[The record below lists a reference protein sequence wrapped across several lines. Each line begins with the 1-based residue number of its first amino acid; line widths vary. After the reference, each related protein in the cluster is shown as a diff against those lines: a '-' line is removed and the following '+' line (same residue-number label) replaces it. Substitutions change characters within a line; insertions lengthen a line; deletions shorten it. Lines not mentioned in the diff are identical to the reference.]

1 MQEFGLS
8 KEDIIS
14 RLGKLLKDD
23 KNYDSGKILGSMC
36 TKPLSLAI
44 KIYQDF
50 FDKNLGDP
58 GLFPATWA
66 IERDVIKMIS
76 TLLNNP
82 KGVGYCC
89 SGGTEANLI
98 AMRMARN
105 SHDIKHPEIIVPI
118 SAHASFD
125 KAADLMNLHVIKVP
139 LNEQYQADVEA
150 VKSAISE
157 NTIAIVGIAGTT
169 SLGVIDPIKE
179 LNEISLNND
188 IYLHVDAA
196 FGGLVLPFLRKLGH
210 KIPDFDFKL
219 EGVRSITTDP
229 HKMGM
234 SPIGTGGIIF
244 RDSSIMRENSYEIPY
259 LAGGNFKQATI
270 IGTRQG
276 ASVIATWAIF
286 KYLGINGYAKIVKK
300 CMNLTNIL
308 AKGIE
313 KIDEVSLV
321 IDPVINIVGFKSES
335 LDINKIDHKL
345 RKRGWALGGFPEFL
359 RVVVMPHIRKC
370 HIDSFLSDLEDIT
383 HSMKSKKVEYRSK
396 DTVKIT
402 N

>member
-1 MQEFGLS
+1 MQEFGMPEEEIVSTLA
-8 KEDIIS
+8 
-14 RLGKLLKDD
+14 KLLKDD

-36 TKPLSLAI
+36 TKPLTIAI
-44 KIYQDF
+44 KIYQAF
-50 FDKNLGDP
+50 FDRNLGDP

-66 IERDVIKMIS
+66 IERDVIRMIS

-82 KGVGYCC
+82 NGVGYCC

-105 SHDIKHPEIIVPI
+105 SHDIKHPEIIVPL

-125 KAADLMNLHVIKVP
+125 KAADLMNLDIIKVP
-139 LNEQYQADVEA
+139 LNEDYQVDVEGVRA
-150 VKSAISE
+150 AISE
-157 NTIAIVGIAGTT
+157 NTVAIVGIAGTT
-169 SLGVIDPIKE
+169 SLGVIDPIAE
-179 LNEISLNND
+179 LNEIALEHD

-196 FGGLVLPFLRKLGH
+196 FGGLVLPFLRRLGY

-219 EGVRSITTDP
+219 SGVKSITADP

-244 RDSSIMRENSYEIPY
+244 RDSSIVRSNAYEIPY

-270 IGTRQG
+270 IGTRSG

-286 KYLGINGYAKIVKK
+286 KYLGIDGYSKVVKK

-308 AKGIE
+308 AKGIQQIE
-313 KIDEVSLV
+313 GVSTV
-321 IDPVINIVGFKSES
+321 IDPIINIVGFKSDKF
-335 LDINKIDHKL
+335 DIRKIDSEL
-345 RKRGWALGGFPEFL
+345 RKRGWALGAFPNFL
-359 RVVVMPHIRKC
+359 RIVIMPHIRKC
-370 HIDSFLSDLEDIT
+370 HIDSFLADLEDIIHHLKGT
-383 HSMKSKKVEYRSK
+383 MSYGKKAP
-396 DTVKIT
+396 VKISY
-402 N
+402 